1 MDLDLEKFR
10 ELVDKRSGNRTFA
23 IGGVTFR
30 SSLALSKQQKA
41 EVRRVV
47 KKYRA
52 LERDPDHDVDMWEGA
67 DLSREILTA
76 AAEDKQKAKALI
88 DGFDDREVDGR
99 HVAHHAGP
107 EAVRAPGGFCLAE
120 RHLVT
125 GAGLVVVPHGG

>member
-47 KKYRA
+47 KRYRA

-88 DGFDDREVDGR
+88 DGFDDREVDAAIEMFNG
-99 HVAHHAGP
+99 GDITKTDS
-107 EAVRAPGGFCLAE
+107 EADQGEASTSPN
-120 RHLVT
+120 
-125 GAGLVVVPHGG
+125 

>member
-88 DGFDDREVDGR
+88 DGFDDREVDAAIEMFNG
-99 HVAHHAGP
+99 GDITKTDS
-107 EAVRAPGGFCLAE
+107 EADQGEASTSPN
-120 RHLVT
+120 
-125 GAGLVVVPHGG
+125 

>member
-88 DGFDDREVDGR
+88 DGFDDREVDAAIEMFNG
-99 HVAHHAGP
+99 GDITKIDS
-107 EAVRAPGGFCLAE
+107 EADQGEASTSPN
-120 RHLVT
+120 
-125 GAGLVVVPHGG
+125 